1 MALESDGDLG
11 VDVLIIGGGLMAHYL
26 ARQLVDEYTICMVTD
41 PEARV
46 EALEAEGYLSAGYDG
61 NDVSRIQPA
70 RRAAGYWKLWAE
82 SNGVDHDYT
91 DTIWALAEDEL
102 AATTRLWSDAALAF
116 RRADDLPPVF
126 GAGTIS
132 DHSAWSTG
140 NDVILSPGAMLAELR
155 SGLGG
160 CCLEG
165 RVVKF
170 RMASDDAIEY
180 VEVDVDGDRVPIT
193 PRYTVFAAAA
203 ANAALLNKLAVR
215 LRDTARR
222 RDAVELSKACQAVRK
237 RCVICIRGDE
247 LPLVAGRFGGYYVVA
262 HPEPGSTRRIWL
274 VNPPI
279 DDRST
284 TLGPED
290 LRFDPALDSAV
301 VTAALDTLF
310 GMSPELER
318 LAPRLE
324 WGAYVRRK
332 TEHPMMATHD
342 TSNVGQPAPAK
353 IETMGLEAFMA
364 VWSSHTSYAM
374 IVGDVAAERIREAL
388 GPPGDFSGDL
398 AVRDLPQPVVDLRA
412 RWERDDFPWADW
424 ESFVTTHNY
433 KSED

>member
-1 MALESDGDLG
+1 MALDSDGDLG
-11 VDVLIIGGGLMAHYL
+11 VDVLIIGGGLTSHYL
-26 ARQLVDEYTICMVTD
+26 ARQLVDEYTVCMVTD
-41 PEARV
+41 RAGRV
-46 EALEAEGYLSAGYDG
+46 EALEAEGYFSAGYDG

-82 SNGVDHDYT
+82 SNGVDHD
-91 DTIWALAEDEL
+91 DTGTICALAAEEL

-116 RRADDLPPVF
+116 RKADDLPPVF
-126 GAGTIS
+126 GGGTIS
-132 DHSAWSTG
+132 DHSAWSTED
-140 NDVILSPGAMLAELR
+140 DVILAPGAVLAELR
-155 SGLGG
+155 TGLGD

-165 RVVKF
+165 QVLKF
-170 RMASDDAIEY
+170 TLASDDAIEY
-180 VEVDVDGDRVPIT
+180 LEVEVDGDRLPIM

-203 ANAALLNKLAVR
+203 GNAGLLNKLAAR
-215 LRDTARR
+215 LRDTSKRR
-222 RDAVELSKACQAVRK
+222 EAVELSKACQAVRK
-237 RCVICIRGDE
+237 RYVICIRGDG
-247 LPLVAGRFGGYYVVA
+247 LPLVAGRFGGYQVVA
-262 HPEPGSTRRIWL
+262 HPEAGSTKRVWL

-301 VTAALDTLF
+301 VTDALEALF

-332 TEHPMMATHD
+332 TEHPMMAAPD
-342 TSNVGQPAPAK
+342 TSSVGQPAPAK

-364 VWSSHTSYAM
+364 VWSSHSSYAM
-374 IVGDVAAERIREAL
+374 IVGDVAAERIRVAL
-388 GPPGDFSGDL
+388 GPRGDFSDGL
-398 AVRDLPQPVVDLRA
+398 AVRDLPQPTVDLRA
-412 RWERDDFPWADW
+412 RWERDDFSWADW
-424 ESFVTTHNY
+424 ESFATAHNY